1 MKYKVEITHCYPQ
14 IDNTYNLREEEVK
27 IVNGEIYIY
36 IENEEEAYLIS
47 ELEYFQKLSLRKYRQ
62 LLNLKEK

>member
-1 MKYKVEITHCYPQ
+1 MKYRVEITHCYPQ

-27 IVNGEIYIY
+27 IVNGKIFIY

-47 ELEYFQKLSLRKYRQ
+47 NIEYHQRKALKRYRE
-62 LLNLKEK
+62 LLNLKGK